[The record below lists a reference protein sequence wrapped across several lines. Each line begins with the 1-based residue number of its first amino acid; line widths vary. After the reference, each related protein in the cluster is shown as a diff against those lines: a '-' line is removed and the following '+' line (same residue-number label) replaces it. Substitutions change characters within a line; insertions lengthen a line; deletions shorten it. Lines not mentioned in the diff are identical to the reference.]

1 MAEIF
6 HGSITV
12 ETNTG
17 NWLAL
22 PALPAGVDPRRRVLF
37 RSLNIVEVGWC
48 TAGQTATNAGI
59 MLTGGASTFY
69 AFARDFGVVDYSR
82 LTARSNSSG
91 TTTLHVYS
99 FSPTDEGPRS
109 F

>member
-12 ETNTG
+12 EANTG

-37 RSLNIVEVGWC
+37 RSNTIVEIGWC
-48 TAGQTATNAGI
+48 TAGQTVTDAGI
-59 MLTGGASTFY
+59 MCTGGASTFY

-82 LTARSNSSG
+82 LTARSNS
-91 TTTLHVYS
+91 TAATALYVYS
-99 FSPTDEGPRS
+99 LSPTDEGPRS